1 MHLTASDLDL
11 YLARGLDRGERARV
25 ELHLDECPRCALAM
39 ETAALE
45 PERWERRGILGRLVP
60 VVPPPEAVAVDAD
73 HAERMR
79 RAA

>member
-25 ELHLDECPRCALAM
+25 ELHLDECPRCAFAI

-60 VVPPPEAVAVDAD
+60 VTPAAAPVATRAEEAEHV
-73 HAERMR
+73 R